1 MPQSKNIFG
10 HGEDTREPSASQMI
24 KRFAINSSIH
34 GINYIVT
41 TKVKLCTVFWVLAC
55 IAASISLGV
64 QLIVLIDKYLS
75 NPTRTTV
82 EITRE
87 QTVFPDVTICPLRNF
102 DISVVT
108 SLYQQLNLSGSIPE
122 ALSLNMSRAEPEF
135 EIPYL
140 RKVEEYFYLWVKY
153 ATNSTLFGIAISRS
167 NMFSNF
173 DLEIL
178 KKAMIPPRELTVRCK
193 SRGVKCSPEMISTFY
208 DPYFFRCL
216 TIHGSNESLLSEG
229 VESGLAILGIF
240 GSNLVD
246 WSIFDST
253 VEDPILI
260 AGLQEFNHPLSGD
273 QGARVV
279 IHPPGSKPI
288 PSAEGY
294 NVPPGFSGSLG
305 INIQRTINLGEP
317 YSKCSQEDYRSDG
330 NETYRLLPCLRRC
343 IYEEVI
349 KVGSTHSSINIIVFL

>member
-1 MPQSKNIFG
+1 MFG
-10 HGEDTREPSASQMI
+10 HGNDTNEPTASQMI

-41 TKVKLCTVFWVLAC
+41 TKVKLCTTFWVLAC
-55 IAASISLGV
+55 IAASIAFGV
-64 QLIVLIDKYLS
+64 QLITLIDKYLS
-75 NPTRTTV
+75 NPTKTTV
-82 EITRE
+82 EVTRE
-87 QTVFPDVTICPLRNF
+87 QEDFPDVTICPLRNF
-102 DISVVT
+102 DISVVS

-122 ALSLNMSRAEPEF
+122 ALSLNLTRAEPEF

-153 ATNSTLFGIAISRS
+153 YATNSTLFGMAMTRS

-173 DLEIL
+173 DLDVI
-178 KKAMIPPRELTVRCK
+178 KKAMIPPWELTVRCK
-193 SRGVKCSPEMISTFY
+193 SRGIKCRPDMISTFY

-216 TIHGSNESLLSEG
+216 TIHASNETSLSEG

-240 GSNLVD
+240 GSNMVD
-246 WSIFDST
+246 WSTFDST
-253 VEDPILI
+253 LEDPILI
-260 AGLQEFNHPLSGD
+260 AGIQEFNHPLSGD

-305 INIQRTINLGEP
+305 VNIQRTLNLGEP
-317 YSKCSQEDYRSDG
+317 YGKCSRQDSRSDG

-343 IYEEVI
+343 ISEEVV
-349 KVGSTHSSINIIVFL
+349 KVGSIINIS